1 MRQSARLR
9 SGKVVSNYGSTGVIK
24 KKAQK
29 KGQVQKI
36 KNADTHHDNTVIK
49 EPDNDINILN
59 EQRSEDVGMSS
70 ESDLDTDDNEDIET
84 TDHNNVVTNS
94 EIDKIKTMDKEAA
107 LEHIKKNYSN
117 PDSIICYSSVSGL
130 KDLFKILSEEEIK
143 SVLSTFE
150 TWSLMKSSRDPKK
163 YNPFIAQH
171 LRDVWQIDCISMR
184 EIADQNL
191 GINYLF
197 CAIDVFR

>member
-1 MRQSARLR
+1 MRQSARIK
-9 SGKVVSNYGSTGVIK
+9 SGKVVSSYGSSGVIK
-24 KKAQK
+24 KK

-36 KNADTHHDNTVIK
+36 ISADRHHDNAVIK
-49 EPDNDINILN
+49 EPDNEIDIPN

-70 ESDLDTDDNEDIET
+70 ENDLDTDDNEDVET
-84 TDHNNVVTNS
+84 TDNDVGVSNT
-94 EIDKIKTMDKEAA
+94 EIDKIKKMDKEAA

-117 PDSIICYSSVSGL
+117 PGSIICYSSVSGL

-143 SVLSTFE
+143 NVLSTFE
-150 TWSLMKSSRDPKK
+150 TWSLMKSSRNPKK

-171 LRDVWQIDCISMR
+171 LRDVWQIDCISMK
-184 EIADQNL
+184 EIADQNS